1 MECPTCHSE
10 VPRGAEICPTC
21 GTSLGA
27 VANPSLMT
35 TGVDEVSSD
44 RVPLTML
51 QKAWLFWGCVPFVVF
66 LIMFAIYVPFVRE
79 VLDQQF
85 GTSSIFVYL
94 FSGVVLLVLGFQAV
108 QRLRDLFSGVAIA
121 REDVLQRSWRTGGR
135 GRQFFGNFNNLG
147 KMRLMP
153 NAHFQSQRG
162 VRSRVV
168 YSPVSKIVWS
178 IEPLP

>member
-27 VANPSLMT
+27 VANPSLMST
-35 TGVDEVSSD
+35 VLNDVSD
-44 RVPLTML
+44 RVPLAMW
-51 QKAWLFWGCVPFVVF
+51 QKAWLLFGCVPFVFF
-66 LIMFAIYVPFVRE
+66 LIMFAVYVPFLRE
-79 VLDQQF
+79 VLDEQL
-85 GTSSIFVYL
+85 GTASVVVYL
-94 FSGVVLLVLGFQAV
+94 FAGVVLLVLGFQAV
-108 QRLRDLFSGVAIA
+108 QRLRDLFSGVAIV

-178 IEPLP
+178 IEPLN